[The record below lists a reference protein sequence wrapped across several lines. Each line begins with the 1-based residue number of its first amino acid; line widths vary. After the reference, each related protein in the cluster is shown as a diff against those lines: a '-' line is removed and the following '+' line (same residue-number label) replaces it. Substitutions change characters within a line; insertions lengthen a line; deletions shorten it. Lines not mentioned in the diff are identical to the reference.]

1 MVNTVIF
8 DFDGV
13 IADSVGSIFKWFQH
27 AASVFRINL
36 SIKSI
41 EQLKQNFF
49 EPYPEFY
56 KFLGFDW
63 DNDLEKIFQEYIQY
77 HSTHPPE
84 LVDGI
89 QQVIETLSDLSHIK
103 LAIVSSNVQSVLEE
117 GLKHHQLYDHFDV
130 IKGVEKENNTPLK
143 PDPTTLLEVLDS
155 LESSF
160 SEAVYIGD
168 QPSDVLTAVN
178 ASKSRTN
185 GKIHTISVTTGFAS
199 RQKLEDAS
207 PRADFVID
215 HPSEILEKLQFA
227 RN

>member
-27 AASVFRINL
+27 AASVFKIDL
-36 SIKSI
+36 PIDSIGR
-41 EQLKQNFF
+41 LKQNFF

-56 KFLGFDW
+56 KYLGFDW
-63 DNDLEKIFQEYIQY
+63 DNDLDEIFKEYIQY
-77 HSTHPPE
+77 HLTHPPE
-84 LVDGI
+84 LVEGI
-89 QQVIETLSDLSHIK
+89 QQVIETLSDLNHLK
-103 LAIVSSNVQSVLEE
+103 LGIVSSNVQSVLEE

-130 IKGVEKENNTPLK
+130 IKGVDKEEDTPLK
-143 PDPTTLLEVLDS
+143 PDPTTLLETLDFIGSS
-155 LESSF
+155 L
-160 SEAVYIGD
+160 ADTVYIGD

-178 ASKSRTN
+178 ASNARTDGN
-185 GKIHTISVTTGFAS
+185 IQTISVTTGFAT
-199 RQKLEDAS
+199 RQKLEDNS

-215 HPSEILEKLQFA
+215 HPSEILEKLRIV